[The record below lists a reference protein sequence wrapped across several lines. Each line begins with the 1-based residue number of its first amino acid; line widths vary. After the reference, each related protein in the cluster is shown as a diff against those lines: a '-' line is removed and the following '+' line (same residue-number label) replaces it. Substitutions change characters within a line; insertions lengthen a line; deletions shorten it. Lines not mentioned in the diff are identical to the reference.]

1 MSSDKMPAGGRVPEC
16 DRGRGGLHTLKTA
29 MGLVMLGLGAS
40 LMFQVICSLATYN
53 SENVQAIA
61 TLRERVAVLESR
73 GQDMF
78 PERSVTDYYNYYDE
92 LAQSI
97 CTASTN
103 QPLFIF
109 AIRRD
114 CRPNGDGL
122 MCNAMC
128 KSRRAAMISAMGN
141 QGSTSECFDAVHV
154 YKNRP
159 VLSPDHET
167 DAGKVGLAAYR
178 YYSGGC
184 TWRANHCGPNY
195 CCCRLRP

>member
-1 MSSDKMPAGGRVPEC
+1 MPAGGPVLEC
-16 DRGRGGLHTLKTA
+16 DRGRGGLHSLKTA

-40 LMFQVICSLATYN
+40 LVFQVIRSLATYN

-61 TLRERVAVLESR
+61 TLRERVAVLERKIWPVLFST
-73 GQDMF
+73 F
-78 PERSVTDYYNYYDE
+78 PESVTDYYNYYDE

-97 CTASTN
+97 CTAATN
-103 QPLFIF
+103 QPSFIF

-114 CRPNGDGL
+114 CRPNGDGV

-128 KSRRAAMISAMGN
+128 KSRRAAMISAVGN
-141 QGSTSECFDAVHV
+141 QGSTSECIDAVHV

-159 VLSPDHET
+159 VLSPDHEA